1 MRGFLKGCSPA
12 SSWASTTRSKLFTGI
27 YTSPRTSSRG
37 SCSGSRRGTE
47 RMVRMFSLTSSP
59 VKPLPR
65 VEPTVSTPSRY
76 SSETERPSIL
86 GSTT

>member
-12 SSWASTTRSKLFTGI
+12 SSWASTTFWKLFTGM
-27 YTSPRTSSRG
+27 YTSPRTSKRGRG
-37 SCSGSRRGTE
+37 SGSFSGTD

-65 VEPTVSTPSRY
+65 VEPIASTPSRY
-76 SSETERPSIL
+76 SRETERPSIF